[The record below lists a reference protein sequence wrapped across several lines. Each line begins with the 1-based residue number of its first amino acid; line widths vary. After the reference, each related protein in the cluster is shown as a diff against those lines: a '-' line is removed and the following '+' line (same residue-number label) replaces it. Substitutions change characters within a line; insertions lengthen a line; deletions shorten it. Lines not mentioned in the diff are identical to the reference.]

1 MPSNPN
7 NTTPVLT
14 PDGNLAPSQQAN
26 PPGAQPYVDNG
37 LTYQSNNPD
46 FVERDANGNI
56 IVNQGVDDNQNL
68 VLEAVSLR
76 YVNASVIRAID
87 TRFKYF
93 KFPAENIAVPEIS
106 FESFG
111 IDDLVDLVYAK
122 YKPSE
127 NRIINSSNQ
136 YSGILMDQV
145 LEGQPQLNTNRY
157 TITPAITEQAPDG
170 IRMRIRLAHRYTAI
184 GIDLGNSYVQ
194 PAGQT
199 DFVVKENWNN
209 LSPFIRNSVITESAW
224 NSFGGPG
231 EYLIRFN
238 KLAVDNNGDL
248 NIAEALLSQNIQNIG
263 GTQALAQAASAQ
275 IRSYYN
281 SIFQNQAGSGTIYF
295 SLIKTEFNTADIIR
309 DFRELTVAAGNS
321 TAIIDA
327 NITKIS
333 EYDITIPNED
343 FLAGDQFGIGV
354 LVGQRVEIPSSETQI
369 GRTRIHTIFESS
381 TQWSIT
387 DASKNVDADNNE
399 IE

>member
-1 MPSNPN
+1 MPTAPITPSG
-7 NTTPVLT
+7 NTPPV
-14 PDGNLAPSQQAN
+14 QQQF
-26 PPGAQPYVDNG
+26 PPGSQPYVDNG

-209 LSPFIRNSVITESAW
+209 LSPFIRNSVITEAVW
-224 NSFGGPG
+224 NSFNG

-238 KLAVDNNGDL
+238 KFAVDNNGNL
-248 NIAEALLSQNIQNIG
+248 NIAEAELSQYIQNIG
-263 GTQALAQAASAQ
+263 GTNFQSASAQ
-275 IRSYYN
+275 ARGYYN
-281 SIFQNQAGSGTIYF
+281 SILQNQAGAGTIYF

-321 TAIIDA
+321 TAIIGA
-327 NITKIS
+327 NTTKIS

-343 FLAGDQFGIGV
+343 FLDGDQFGIGV

>member
-127 NRIINSSNQ
+127 NRTAISSNQ

-145 LEGQPQLNTNRY
+145 LEGRSQLNTNRY

-209 LSPFIRNSVITESAW
+209 LSPFIRNSVITEAAW
-224 NSFGGPG
+224 NSLNG

-238 KLAVDNNGDL
+238 KFAVDNNGNL
-248 NIAEALLSQNIQNIG
+248 NIAEAELSQYIQNTG
-263 GTQALAQAASAQ
+263 GTNFQAASAQ
-275 IRSYYN
+275 ARGYYN
-281 SIFQNQAGSGTIYF
+281 SILQNQTGAGTIYF

-321 TAIIDA
+321 TAIIGA
-327 NITKIS
+327 NTTKIS

-343 FLAGDQFGIGV
+343 FLDRDQFGIGV
-354 LVGQRVEIPSSETQI
+354 LAGQRVEIPSSETQI

-387 DASKNVDADNNE
+387 DASKNVDANNNE